1 MHMKKVLS
9 IMAALGIAGAAVQ
22 CFAGA
27 AVFANNYDA
36 NKPVFYGAAG
46 TLAPVADTWL
56 QFATAAGAPIGGA
69 FGLTEP
75 GFFDNG
81 FFEVPG
87 AADNADV
94 TFVLQGW
101 KGGAGSTFA
110 AAAES
115 ASATIS
121 QKAGANPG
129 APTPPTPA
137 VLAMP
142 DGFTI
147 QVIPEPSTVALALLG
162 GAALLLRRR
171 K

>member
-1 MHMKKVLS
+1 
-9 IMAALGIAGAAVQ
+9 MAALGIAGAAVQ
-22 CFAGA
+22 CFGGA
-27 AVFANNYDA
+27 AVLANNYDA
-36 NKPVFYGAAG
+36 NKPVYYGNN
-46 TLAPVADTWL
+46 TTMAPVDGTWL
-56 QFATAAGAPIGGA
+56 QFATATGTPIGGA

-94 TFVLQGW
+94 SFILQGW
-101 KGGAGSTFA
+101 KGAAGSTYDS
-110 AAAES
+110 AAEKVS
-115 ASATIS
+115 ANIS
-121 QKAGANPG
+121 QKAGSNPG
-129 APTPPTPA
+129 APNPPNAA

-142 DGFTI
+142 DNFVI
-147 QVIPEPSTVALALLG
+147 QVPEPSTVALALLG